1 MNVIRVWGNMTRMV
15 EYFVSTNSSLMAMCK
30 LIVTWYHGKKLQQL
44 IVSIMTDWMTAT
56 NWERNIMLKSARRS
70 RNISFRC
77 CATVTGLI
85 IMSFCLYT
93 IRFIKIVHL
102 PYRTLI
108 YRMDNIQKSPTYEIT
123 YCIQFLGGM
132 YSLLAIYTIDSF
144 VSILVLHTCSQLT
157 NLRMTLNNLV
167 NEITND
173 SISSS
178 RKESFRTGLAA
189 IVIRHEHLI
198 RNAKTIDSCYSSLLF
213 MNILLVI
220 LQICFIAF
228 QIFTS
233 TNMAYGIYECK
244 WYNLPSKDAKDLM
257 FIVYRSKIPLKLT
270 AGKFGIFSIEM
281 FGSTIKT
288 AMGYLSALLT
298 IRG

>member
-1 MNVIRVWGNMTRMV
+1 
-15 EYFVSTNSSLMAMCK
+15 
-30 LIVTWYHGKKLQQL
+30 
-44 IVSIMTDWMTAT
+44 VSIMTDWMTAT
-56 NWERNIMLKSARRS
+56 NWERNIMLKSARHG

-108 YRMDNIQKSPTYEIT
+108 YRMDNIQKSPIYEIT
-123 YCIQFLGGM
+123 YYIQFLGGM

-189 IVIRHEHLI
+189 IVIRHELLI
-198 RNAKTIDSCYSSLLF
+198 RYA
-213 MNILLVI
+213 
-220 LQICFIAF
+220 
-228 QIFTS
+228 
-233 TNMAYGIYECK
+233 
-244 WYNLPSKDAKDLM
+244 
-257 FIVYRSKIPLKLT
+257 R
-270 AGKFGIFSIEM
+270 KFPM
-281 FGSTIKT
+281 H
-288 AMGYLSALLT
+288 
-298 IRG
+298 

>member
-1 MNVIRVWGNMTRMV
+1 
-15 EYFVSTNSSLMAMCK
+15 
-30 LIVTWYHGKKLQQL
+30 
-44 IVSIMTDWMTAT
+44 VSIMTDWMTAT
-56 NWERNIMLKSARRS
+56 NWERNIMLKSARHG

-93 IRFIKIVHL
+93 IKFIKIVHL

-108 YRMDNIQKSPTYEIT
+108 YRMDNIQKSPIYEIT
-123 YCIQFLGGM
+123 YYIQFLGGM

-189 IVIRHEHLI
+189 IVIRHELLI
-198 RNAKTIDSCYSSLLF
+198 RYA
-213 MNILLVI
+213 
-220 LQICFIAF
+220 
-228 QIFTS
+228 
-233 TNMAYGIYECK
+233 
-244 WYNLPSKDAKDLM
+244 
-257 FIVYRSKIPLKLT
+257 R
-270 AGKFGIFSIEM
+270 KFPM
-281 FGSTIKT
+281 H
-288 AMGYLSALLT
+288 
-298 IRG
+298 